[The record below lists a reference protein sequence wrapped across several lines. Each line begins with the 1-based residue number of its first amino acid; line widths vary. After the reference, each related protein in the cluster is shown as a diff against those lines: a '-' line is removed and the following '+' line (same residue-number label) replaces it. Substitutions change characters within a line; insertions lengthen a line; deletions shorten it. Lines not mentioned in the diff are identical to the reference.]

1 MTILASIL
9 SAVTLIAPESCEKG
23 ADGVWSCVIPDE
35 AARTGEYRSGG
46 WTGVP
51 TYPQLYCGTRPMTLA
66 REPDSGW
73 AIFTAADVVDFG
85 EGHPGA
91 FRSSL
96 TNLPSAGFSLNGYW
110 TEDWANETLRVQSV
124 SNGVVRLA
132 DAHAFGIGRS
142 SWGAKERRYYAVNAR
157 EFLNA
162 PGEWFIDRAAK
173 RLHFIP
179 PSDAPNG
186 PFRLVYG
193 KSALLYLNNRTNEVI
208 RGKTFAFGGGNGL
221 ELYTCEN
228 VLIED
233 CTIECVEGRGL
244 VIGGDCRNVTV
255 SNCTIRTVGRGG
267 VLMDGGNRRTLTN
280 GNNRIIDCE
289 ICDFGRLQ
297 RVYAPGVQVY
307 GCGNAV
313 IGCRIHHA
321 PHSAILYGGNEHLIA
336 DNDIHDVI
344 LETGDAGAIYTGRDW
359 TSQGNVLR
367 GNFIHDLGRTVSNG
381 RSHDVF
387 TMGIYLDDCDS
398 GDTLLSNRFERA
410 GCAVMVGGGRE
421 NVVRDNVIVDCDKG
435 IHLDSRGVTWMKHWC
450 NTNDASWN
458 LVGKADAMGYQKEPW
473 CSRYP
478 RLAKILSDE
487 PRLPKYNVFSGNAMS
502 GCRRDYDF
510 DTFPAIDAR
519 LMRFFAEKTQLLD
532 GPEDSAILNGLALSL
547 FVDRYDRD
555 RSAKFAGGLLNL
567 ATAHGVPGFVAR
579 GLSREDG
586 TLVCRSSSRDQIT
599 HFVHGLYRY
608 YYRGLAD
615 AAMQARIREVLAA
628 VADRMIANVTE
639 ANDWNALTADGQV
652 DPKGLLKMWKVK
664 PHEAARL
671 PMVYAAAWKTTG
683 DEKYHREYLKY
694 ADEALAESLKVT
706 ELTEQQRKWTMP
718 GYSFVQMNA
727 SLEVIRMADP
737 ERAGRA
743 DAVMKEVAKLA
754 AKRFVE
760 ERGADGPWLSAAG
773 DLAYAVALVSRI
785 EDLKKLLGEDLS
797 ARYHRLLSDCY
808 YGVDGQIPLWE
819 AGPARIVSVLGA
831 QARLPR

>member
-9 SAVTLIAPESCEKG
+9 SAFTLIAPESCEKG

-73 AIFTAADVVDFG
+73 ATFTAADVVDFG

-110 TEDWANETLRVQSV
+110 THDWANETLRAASV
-124 SNGVVRLA
+124 SNGVVRFA
-132 DAHAFGIGRS
+132 DTHAFAIGKA

-228 VLIED
+228 VLIAD

-244 VIGGDCRNVTV
+244 VIGGNCRNVTV

-267 VLMDGGNRRTLTN
+267 VLMDGGDRRTLAN
-280 GNNRIIDCE
+280 GNNRIVDCE

-421 NVVRDNVIVDCDKG
+421 NVVR
-435 IHLDSRGVTWMKHWC
+435 S
-450 NTNDASWN
+450 
-458 LVGKADAMGYQKEPW
+458 
-473 CSRYP
+473 
-478 RLAKILSDE
+478 
-487 PRLPKYNVFSGNAMS
+487 
-502 GCRRDYDF
+502 
-510 DTFPAIDAR
+510 
-519 LMRFFAEKTQLLD
+519 
-532 GPEDSAILNGLALSL
+532 
-547 FVDRYDRD
+547 
-555 RSAKFAGGLLNL
+555 
-567 ATAHGVPGFVAR
+567 
-579 GLSREDG
+579 
-586 TLVCRSSSRDQIT
+586 TLR
-599 HFVHGLYRY
+599 
-608 YYRGLAD
+608 
-615 AAMQARIREVLAA
+615 
-628 VADRMIANVTE
+628 
-639 ANDWNALTADGQV
+639 
-652 DPKGLLKMWKVK
+652 
-664 PHEAARL
+664 
-671 PMVYAAAWKTTG
+671 
-683 DEKYHREYLKY
+683 
-694 ADEALAESLKVT
+694 
-706 ELTEQQRKWTMP
+706 
-718 GYSFVQMNA
+718 
-727 SLEVIRMADP
+727 
-737 ERAGRA
+737 
-743 DAVMKEVAKLA
+743 
-754 AKRFVE
+754 
-760 ERGADGPWLSAAG
+760 
-773 DLAYAVALVSRI
+773 
-785 EDLKKLLGEDLS
+785 
-797 ARYHRLLSDCY
+797 
-808 YGVDGQIPLWE
+808 
-819 AGPARIVSVLGA
+819 
-831 QARLPR
+831 